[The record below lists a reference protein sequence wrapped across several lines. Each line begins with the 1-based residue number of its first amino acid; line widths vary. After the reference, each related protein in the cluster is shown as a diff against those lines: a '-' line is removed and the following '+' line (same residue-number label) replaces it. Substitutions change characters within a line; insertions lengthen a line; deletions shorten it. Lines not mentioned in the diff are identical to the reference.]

1 MVAATMAVKA
11 VVFIV
16 SELLLFFAAFLQVML
31 EMVAADKHANR
42 EMKTTRSASDD
53 AREQETQWETSL
65 RRNGKMPVPVVWAYW
80 FPCELWVSMAACC
93 SLHKQKHGWSWDENK
108 QPRCKSPH

>member
-65 RRNGKMPVPVVWAYW
+65 RRNGKRPVPVV
-80 FPCELWVSMAACC
+80 
-93 SLHKQKHGWSWDENK
+93 
-108 QPRCKSPH
+108 